1 MVGLVAL
8 GVGNNGIVCWR
19 CMWDVPI
26 FNVLRFV
33 VFCLAICGLW
43 PFKKPYFVER
53 FAAFRHA
60 VVKSLAYSHIRN
72 GAHLNVYPLPRD
84 CSRCSW
90 QCVFVIAIPT

>member
-8 GVGNNGIVCWR
+8 GGGNNGIVCWR
-19 CMWDVPI
+19 CMWDVPN
-26 FNVLRFV
+26 FNVLCFV

-72 GAHLNVYPLPRD
+72 GAHLKVYPLPRD
-84 CSRCSW
+84 CLCCSW